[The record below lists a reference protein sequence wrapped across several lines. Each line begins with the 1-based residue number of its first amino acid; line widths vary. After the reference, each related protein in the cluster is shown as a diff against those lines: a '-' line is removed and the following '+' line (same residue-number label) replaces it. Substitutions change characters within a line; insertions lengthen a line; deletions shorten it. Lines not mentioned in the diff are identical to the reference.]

1 MKKATKP
8 NAVGIGVEKHTFS
21 PEEDIKNVL
30 EGSYRTHLV
39 HVLSGSQSHWLC
51 SAVIEDLV
59 GVSVS
64 AFTT

>member
-1 MKKATKP
+1 M
-8 NAVGIGVEKHTFS
+8 
-21 PEEDIKNVL
+21 L

-51 SAVIEDLV
+51 SAVVEDLV